1 MRADLIQLH
10 TLCAV
15 FLRFQNSFLLFW
27 WRSLKWHKDTIFSNT
42 AQAVLYPVLKKSFL
56 RAILLLPV
64 IVCANKDLYAP
75 FLFVLLLA
83 ASTLLISGC
92 KRLFYN
98 ARVIE
103 YDYRKCAC
111 CGGLVVE
118 VDGHTYQAF
127 VYPENLSPDMRD
139 QFPYEVNIEYN
150 QRIPEMVVALPKA
163 W

>member
-1 MRADLIQLH
+1 MHR
-10 TLCAV
+10 
-15 FLRFQNSFLLFW
+15 
-27 WRSLKWHKDTIFSNT
+27 
-42 AQAVLYPVLKKSFL
+42 
-56 RAILLLPV
+56 
-64 IVCANKDLYAP
+64 

-83 ASTLLISGC
+83 AFTLLISGC
-92 KRLFYN
+92 KKDCFYN

-150 QRIPEMVVALPKA
+150 QRIPGDGCSVTEGLIDITAATFK
-163 W
+163 